1 MKIKHL
7 TLLTF
12 LTFSLLTACANTPSH
27 LIVSP
32 DIVATPNLE
41 YNNKYAQLNVID
53 MRTASHI
60 VQILREGDAATVI
73 SPEQSLED
81 TIQKTLL
88 NQWQKQG
95 LNIAS
100 VANNAINITIEKAV
114 ISVDQK
120 MMNYN
125 SQSEIVLKVQIN
137 NGLQTLTSTFKNRGN
152 SEGPLKADIAILER
166 NFNQR
171 LTSLLTEILANPKI
185 NDFIK

>member
-1 MKIKHL
+1 MKAKL
-7 TLLTF
+7 LALLTF
-12 LTFSLLTACANTPSH
+12 TLLLTACANTPSH
-27 LIVSP
+27 LIVTP
-32 DIVATPNLE
+32 DIVTTPNLA
-41 YNNKYAQLNVID
+41 YDNKYAQLDIVD

-60 VQILREGDAATVI
+60 VQILREGKAATVI
-73 SPEQSLED
+73 SAEHSLEEI
-81 TIQKTLL
+81 IQEALST
-88 NQWQKQG
+88 QWQKQG

-100 VANNAINITIEKAV
+100 VANNTIKITIEKAV

-137 NGLQTLTSTFKNRGN
+137 NGQQTLTSTFKNRGN
-152 SEGPLKADIAILER
+152 SEGPLKADIAVLER

-171 LTSLLTEILANPKI
+171 LTSLLTEILATPKI